1 MMWLEEE
8 MRTITRPR
16 YWTLSTQTE
25 SSIRHAKGPAHTNFS
40 VTYIVYKVSK
50 KALMT
55 ICTVNVYKYK
65 SSRVIFGPVLS
76 SFSLLLLN
84 IIFWKLET
92 KTVVLWS
99 IFKQKNL
106 QFLAQFIIYS
116 LVNWCHSFI
125 RLQFHENS
133 TFSFDQKMEGKG
145 ATFFC
150 LCIRAENWRWK
161 FFSFVLNRGTID
173 QQIFKKKKKK
183 VVGVSFNS
191 LKILTNEMVEWDWN
205 FQNRNKIKA
214 KFLNSFFICDISWEL
229 RENL

>member
-1 MMWLEEE
+1 MWLEEE
-8 MRTITRPR
+8 MRTITRQR

-116 LVNWCHSFI
+116 LVNWCLSFI

-145 ATFFC
+145 GDIFLPLYSSRELKMKIFLFC
-150 LCIRAENWRWK
+150 FESRY
-161 FFSFVLNRGTID
+161 NRST
-173 QQIFKKKKKK
+173 
-183 VVGVSFNS
+183 
-191 LKILTNEMVEWDWN
+191 
-205 FQNRNKIKA
+205 
-214 KFLNSFFICDISWEL
+214 DIQKEKEKSCRCL
-229 RENL
+229 L